1 MQPSLVPFDSKHF
14 KVFKLADGV
23 FAAIAVNGGA
33 AISNAG
39 IIDLGDRTLIFD
51 TFMTPQA
58 ARDLRRA
65 AQELTGR
72 EPELIINSHYHN
84 DHIWGNQ
91 VFSPQALFI
100 STVQTLELMRTDG
113 REELK
118 WAQEVS
124 ATRLEAANKQ
134 YEAAQTEH
142 QRQDAFLW
150 VGYFRSLVDNLPS
163 LSVRFPDITFE
174 QGLTIHG
181 SARSVELVPFTD
193 SHTSND
199 SILIL
204 EDLGIIFMAD
214 LLFVNCH
221 PYLEECDVS
230 KLRDSLNRIAQMG
243 ATIFV
248 PGHGPLGSAHD
259 LTTNLDYITMCQAV
273 AREIISEGDTS
284 AERIARVAPSG
295 QFAEWELSRFFT
307 INLESLCEKL
317 ATEKSPS

>member
-1 MQPSLVPFDSKHF
+1 MQNTLIPFDSQHF

-39 IIDLGDRTLIFD
+39 IIDLGERTLIFD

-58 ARDLRRA
+58 AGDLRLA
-65 AQELTGR
+65 AQQLTGR
-72 EPELIINSHYHN
+72 EPDLIINSHYHN

-91 VFSPQALFI
+91 VFSPQSLII
-100 STVQTLELMRTDG
+100 STVQTLELMRTEG

-124 ATRLEAANKQ
+124 ATRLEAATRE
-134 YEAAQTEH
+134 YEAAQSEH
-142 QRQDAFLW
+142 QKQDALLW
-150 VGYFRSLVDNLPS
+150 VGYFRSLVDNLPG
-163 LSVRFPDITFE
+163 LTVRFPDITFE

-181 SARSVELVPFTD
+181 SARSVELMAFPD

-204 EDLGIIFMAD
+204 KDLGIIFMAD

-221 PYLEECDVS
+221 PFLDECDVT

-243 ATIFV
+243 ATVFV

-259 LTTNLDYITMCQAV
+259 LATNLDYISMCQDV
-273 AREIISEGDTS
+273 ARDLISQGDTS
-284 AERIARVAPSG
+284 PERIARQAPSG
-295 QFAEWELSRFFT
+295 QFADWELSRFFT
-307 INLESLCEKL
+307 FNLQSLCKKL
-317 ATEKSPS
+317 ATEPSAS